1 MEGSGLKEILEAI
14 YWENAVTNML
24 TGKAVQRAFR
34 RHLLLDQ
41 CLTDQ
46 IVSKITNQDF
56 ERLVQ
61 AIELIYCQVENGEM
75 STECYNIYIYMS
87 CCCFKKISII
97 LNHLT
102 IPKRQNAVNQ
112 STSVRLN

>member
-14 YWENAVTNML
+14 FWENAVTNML
-24 TGKAVQRAFR
+24 TGKAVQRAFG

-41 CLTDQ
+41 CLNDQ

-61 AIELIYCQVENGEM
+61 AIEQI
-75 STECYNIYIYMS
+75 
-87 CCCFKKISII
+87 
-97 LNHLT
+97 
-102 IPKRQNAVNQ
+102 
-112 STSVRLN
+112 

>member
-24 TGKAVQRAFR
+24 TVQCAFR

-61 AIELIYCQVENGEM
+61 AIEQIYCQVENGEM
-75 STECYNIYIYMS
+75 STD
-87 CCCFKKISII
+87 FWQRAK
-97 LNHLT
+97 
-102 IPKRQNAVNQ
+102 
-112 STSVRLN
+112 